1 MQKMGELLAAQVL
14 KSAKQIKPVSPMRYP
29 IQHTSEILKFAA
41 SARSA
46 HCDAAAGGTH
56 AREGL
61 PGARIAA

>member
-1 MQKMGELLAAQVL
+1 MAGAA
-14 KSAKQIKPVSPMRYP
+14 AEAGAAEKPA
-29 IQHTSEILKFAA
+29 EILKFAA